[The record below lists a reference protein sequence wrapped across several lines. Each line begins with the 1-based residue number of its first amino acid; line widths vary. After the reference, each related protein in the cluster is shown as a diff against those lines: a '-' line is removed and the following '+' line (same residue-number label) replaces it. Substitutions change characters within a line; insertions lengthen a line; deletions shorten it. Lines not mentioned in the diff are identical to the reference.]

1 MCTDKPFIINT
12 VTWKKK
18 KKKKNCRFWFQGDF
32 KGKWV
37 CSPKL
42 TGRQKWITIYSIET
56 TQHTY
61 TAIMESS
68 LQFLGNRSNKKH
80 NLWVIIKA
88 RVLRD
93 LCHQQKKCVT
103 KLQEITE
110 ERDCFV
116 CVCGSEG
123 FLRNQ
128 ICTGM
133 FGKCLNKIII
143 KNGEKKWMNQKLT

>member
-1 MCTDKPFIINT
+1 M
-12 VTWKKK
+12 
-18 KKKKNCRFWFQGDF
+18 
-32 KGKWV
+32 

-128 ICTGM
+128 ICTGA
-133 FGKCLNKIII
+133 
-143 KNGEKKWMNQKLT
+143 LTIQVLRSRLAVFNEDGQAREPRLCGSQVRLCGSRVH